1 LERKIN
7 QGGKAQGALT
17 MSEVQ
22 EVKQEQIEELRG
34 LINHLAMSVSL
45 LREELR
51 TSTNSRRGL
60 PGIAGPV
67 GASGADAVV
76 KIQQADGKVQVL
88 DPNGKVQAEI
98 IAVPGPQGRP
108 GESIK
113 GDTGS
118 TGASGLDG
126 KSAPSLDEIVKAV
139 LAHCG
144 FR

>member
-1 LERKIN
+1 
-7 QGGKAQGALT
+7 
-17 MSEVQ
+17 MDVQ
-22 EVKQEQIEELRG
+22 VKSDPMVEMQ
-34 LINHLAMSVSL
+34 NHLDHLFREVSL

-67 GASGADAVV
+67 GASGANAVV

-118 TGASGLDG
+118 TGASGRPG
-126 KSAPSLDEIVKAV
+126 KDSPSLDEIVKAAV
-139 LAHCG
+139 QAIKTRL
-144 FR
+144 